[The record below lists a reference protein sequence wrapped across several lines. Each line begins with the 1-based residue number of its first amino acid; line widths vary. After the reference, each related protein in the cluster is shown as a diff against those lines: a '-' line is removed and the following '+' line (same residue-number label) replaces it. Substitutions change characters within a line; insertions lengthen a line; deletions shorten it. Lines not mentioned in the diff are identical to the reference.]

1 MTSSRVVEVLPLAL
15 ERVASGVRRQESG
28 IRNGDGTGR
37 TAHNT
42 NRRTEKQQQP

>member
-15 ERVASGVRRQESG
+15 ERVASESRVR
-28 IRNGDGTGR
+28 NDGDG

>member
-15 ERVASGVRRQESG
+15 ERVASESRV
-28 IRNGDGTGR
+28 RNGDG